1 MPLNKLILFDIDG
14 TLVRADRS
22 ISSAVLKNTIR
33 TYVAK
38 GVLFGINT
46 NRPIEEA
53 LPLYRTLRLNGP
65 MIVED
70 GAGYKLD
77 AFAPCKIAVRGLRKI
92 NRKVINFLQHW
103 VKTRTGDKFT
113 LRIGRDK
120 SYLSDARIPLLI
132 LITPQRIFTASIYVR
147 VNGRINP
154 RALQAIYELLKKEFL
169 RGYKGVV
176 IKKIESQGK
185 IIMANSRINRFSTI
199 HRISCHFLKFYDI
212 LMISD
217 EEPIPLKFVPRI
229 QFASVSNGTAAYK
242 RECAY
247 VSVKDGANGIVW
259 LIKKFLAS

>member
-14 TLVRADRS
+14 TLVRANRS
-22 ISSAVLKNTIR
+22 ISSAMLKNTIR
-33 TYVAK
+33 TYVTE

-77 AFAPCKIAVRGLRKI
+77 AFVPCKIAVRGLQKI

-103 VKTRTGDKFT
+103 VKTRTGERFT

-120 SYLSDARIPLLI
+120 SYLSDTCISLLI

-154 RALQAIYELLKKEFL
+154 QALQTIYELLKKEFL
-169 RGYKGVV
+169 RGHKGMV

-185 IIMANSRINRFSTI
+185 IIVANSQTNRFSTLQQ
-199 HRISCHFLKFYDI
+199 ISRHFFKSYDI

-217 EEPIPLKFVPRI
+217 EEPTPLKLVPRI
-229 QFASVSNGTAAYK
+229 KFASVSNGTAVYK